1 MTGVCRS
8 LAEPTALRKGEQV
21 VLNRSWPRTAAAVF
35 GAAIIAMSAEAHHS
49 TSMYDRNAPITI
61 EAEVVEFRWVN
72 PHSYLTVVDT
82 ATAVGAA
89 AKTWSIEMSSPGVLT
104 RSGWN
109 KRTFNPGDKITLR
122 FGPLRNG
129 DSGGIFMQ
137 ATLADGQVMTYST
150 ELPTE

>member
-1 MTGVCRS
+1 MHRS
-8 LAEPTALRKGEQV
+8 WLETV
-21 VLNRSWPRTAAAVF
+21 VLAAAVTAVP
-35 GAAIIAMSAEAHHS
+35 AAAHHS
-49 TSMYDRNAPITI
+49 TSMYDRNAPVTI

-82 ATAVGAA
+82 AAPAGAA
-89 AKTWSIEMSSPGVLT
+89 PKTWSIEMSSPGVLT

-129 DSGGIFMQ
+129 DAGGIFMQ